1 MNFLKNVKSG
11 VKGLFALP
19 QGMVFATRAV
29 TKFESNHPEILKN
42 LQNLTLTKEPAEL
55 VREVARIIVLEGLN
69 GQAPGVRQ
77 LMSDPQ
83 VIDHMVKETIG
94 SIQVGFIKKYRSDKL
109 QEKYFAAG
117 IKDSNVD
124 FIDQI
129 DPSTLK
135 KFHIIDGIGDYTQT
149 KNLIHDVAS
158 AVVLALS
165 EEKILKS
172 LFFLFN
178 RDMHIHSVYITFV
191 FEV

>member
-1 MNFLKNVKSG
+1 
-11 VKGLFALP
+11 
-19 QGMVFATRAV
+19 
-29 TKFESNHPEILKN
+29 
-42 LQNLTLTKEPAEL
+42 
-55 VREVARIIVLEGLN
+55 
-69 GQAPGVRQ
+69 
-77 LMSDPQ
+77 MSDPQ

-165 EEKILKS
+165 EEKIQKVAEEMSKPENEREFKTIGSFVMEIYKKQGKFTSEELKKYYTES
-172 LFFLFN
+172 DLRKMKELGLWSEVFAVE
-178 RDMHIHSVYITFV
+178 HKSPFV
-191 FEV
+191 I